1 MSVSYL
7 FKRGREPTK
16 TSEVITF
23 NPERRLQL
31 DWKAFTKN
39 HYAPYADR
47 RKVTYFFPRD
57 SFPKDNF
64 TNVIVVPEDYPE
76 GVIPRKIDRIN
87 HYNLMVQFYEKT
99 GRNPEVLAAIN
110 KWKRY
115 LFGGPIPKPRT
126 PIPKLRKYNA
136 VISYMIKLQ
145 KKQSNSKFQ
154 QLIIYGNGPSYSGLP
169 QVTYPSQFRP

>member
-1 MSVSYL
+1 MSISYL

-16 TSEVITF
+16 TSGVITF

-76 GVIPRKIDRIN
+76 GVIPRKIDRIK
-87 HYNLMVQFYEKT
+87 HYNLMVQFYENT
-99 GRNPEVLAAIN
+99 GRKPEVLAAIR

-115 LFGGPIPKPRT
+115 LLGGPIPKPRT
-126 PIPKLRKYNA
+126 PPPPPIPKPRQNHK
-136 VISYMIKLQ
+136 MITYLTK
-145 KKQSNSKFQ
+145 
-154 QLIIYGNGPSYSGLP
+154 IMYGNGPSYSGLP